1 MIDRHRSNDSGASK
15 WASVW
20 DLPTRLFH
28 WLLVLAV
35 AVGALT
41 GFFGPEWL
49 LSLHAW
55 FGYGLAALILFRLAW
70 GFFGSEYSRIDS
82 FAFPPRTV
90 IRHLRD
96 LVKGRAAH
104 SVGHNP
110 AGAAM
115 IFALAGI
122 LTGILV
128 TGLMALGGQEKQGV
142 LADIVPY
149 DLGHAAGEIHEI
161 LTILLLGM
169 VALHVAGV
177 IMESRRGPS
186 NLIVAMIT
194 GRKRL
199 PTDLAA
205 SPRRRARP
213 IAAIAAL
220 VFAGALLG
228 AGINALASL
237 PMLGMHSLATNP
249 TYNKECGACHYDF
262 HPSLLPAA
270 SWAAMMSALDDHFG
284 EDASL
289 GDTARDDI
297 ATWLTDNAAE
307 SWDTEAANN
316 FRVVSPA
323 QPLRVTETRYWK
335 RRHHDIP
342 DAVFKTRP
350 VGSRVN
356 CIACHRDAHTGRFDD
371 QSIDIPK
378 EKP

>member
-55 FGYGLAALILFRLAW
+55 SGYGLAALILFRLAW

-177 IMESRRGPS
+177 VMESRRGPS

-205 SPRRRARP
+205 SPRRRAQIGR
-213 IAAIAAL
+213 
-220 VFAGALLG
+220 
-228 AGINALASL
+228 
-237 PMLGMHSLATNP
+237 
-249 TYNKECGACHYDF
+249 
-262 HPSLLPAA
+262 
-270 SWAAMMSALDDHFG
+270 
-284 EDASL
+284 
-289 GDTARDDI
+289 
-297 ATWLTDNAAE
+297 
-307 SWDTEAANN
+307 
-316 FRVVSPA
+316 
-323 QPLRVTETRYWK
+323 
-335 RRHHDIP
+335 
-342 DAVFKTRP
+342 
-350 VGSRVN
+350 
-356 CIACHRDAHTGRFDD
+356 AHV
-371 QSIDIPK
+371 
-378 EKP
+378 